1 MGFETRGSLFY
12 IFIKDPYYK
21 ISIAAWVIFQL
32 LNQTNPIFPHMVQM
46 IEVPIGTLEKQR
58 FHMTQ
63 ILDISKSYQLLIFFK
78 KNIPLK
84 KTVTNPQIPD
94 S

>member
-63 ILDISKSYQLLIFFK
+63 ILDISKSYQLLIFF
-78 KNIPLK
+78 
-84 KTVTNPQIPD
+84 
-94 S
+94 

>member
-1 MGFETRGSLFY
+1 
-12 IFIKDPYYK
+12 
-21 ISIAAWVIFQL
+21 
-32 LNQTNPIFPHMVQM
+32 M

-78 KNIPLK
+78 KKYSIK

>member
-1 MGFETRGSLFY
+1 
-12 IFIKDPYYK
+12 
-21 ISIAAWVIFQL
+21 L

-63 ILDISKSYQLLIFFK
+63 ILDISKSYQLLIFF
-78 KNIPLK
+78 
-84 KTVTNPQIPD
+84 
-94 S
+94 